1 MTNNKDRELESQ
13 GQRDRENGDKQ
24 NIRTTKVILIF
35 EFVIIFE
42 VVFIFEAV

>member
-1 MTNNKDRELESQ
+1 MTDNKGREFESQ

-35 EFVIIFE
+35 EFIIIFE
-42 VVFIFEAV
+42 GAFIFEAV